1 MRTLV
6 AILITAVAATAAP
19 STAGAIEFSSG
30 LGCSVKCIRSALATP
45 TTDAARI
52 DVKTDTPAKIV
63 VYVRKRVT
71 DELVATRT
79 SNGQFKQDFTT
90 FVLGLENDTLYEIA
104 VHATDAQGRRYW
116 MSGTFRTLKPQT
128 VGADAPGGGLTS
140 EAGCSAQCVRS
151 AEAVPGVNAAKLKV
165 VTNVPARLEIT
176 ADRAAPVMTTLGPFF
191 AGQPEVRYTPSDM
204 LTEWNGSLRKLRS
217 NRRYHVII
225 RATDANGNVS
235 ARTGV
240 FDTTQRNVR
249 VTFEKVHVSFDGD
262 DGADRGELGFVAGVN
277 GGWQLRRGED
287 KVKSNSTV
295 KFNKREVSL
304 ADVPQM
310 LDLRVQG
317 VERDANSRCFSNFG
331 EGPFEP
337 ELGGSLGSKKKCR
350 VTWNTA
356 VGQLD
361 LDSTWAKEQT
371 LPPGFGGAGTYNMR
385 IKAERGGVR
394 FEVDVR
400 VDVWTT

>member
-1 MRTLV
+1 MRAAIATLAVAGALV
-6 AILITAVAATAAP
+6 APA
-19 STAGAIEFSSG
+19 TAGAADFSSG

-52 DVKTDTPAKIV
+52 DVRTDTPAKIV

-71 DELVATRT
+71 GELLATRT

-90 FVLGLENDTLYEIA
+90 FVLGLEGDTLYEIA

-116 MSGTFRTLKPQT
+116 TSGTFRTLKPQT
-128 VGADAPGGGLTS
+128 VGVDQPGGGLTS
-140 EAGCSAQCVRS
+140 EAGCGAQCVRS
-151 AEAVPGVNAAKLKV
+151 AEVVPGVNAAKLKV
-165 VTNVPARLEIT
+165 VTNVPAKLEIT
-176 ADRAAPVMTTLGPFF
+176 ADRKAPVQTQLGPFF
-191 AGQPEVRYTPSDM
+191 AGQPEVRYTTSDM

-240 FDTTQRNVR
+240 FETGERNVR
-249 VTFEKVHVSFDGD
+249 ITFEKVHVSFDGD
-262 DGADRGELGFVAGVN
+262 DGANRGELGFVAGVN

-295 KFNKREVSL
+295 KFNKREVNL
-304 ADVPQM
+304 ADVPQI
-310 LDLRVQG
+310 LDLKVQG
-317 VERDANSRCFSNFG
+317 VERDLGGRCLNEFG

-337 ELGGSLGSKKKCR
+337 ELSGRLGKKCA

-394 FEVDVR
+394 FEADVR
-400 VDVWTT
+400 IDVWTG